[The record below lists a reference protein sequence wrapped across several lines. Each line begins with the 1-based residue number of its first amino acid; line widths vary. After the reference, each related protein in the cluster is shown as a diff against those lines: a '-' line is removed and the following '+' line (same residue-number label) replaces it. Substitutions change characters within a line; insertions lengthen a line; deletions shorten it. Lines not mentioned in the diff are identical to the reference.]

1 VGPLWDSPSV
11 YIPYKSDVHAC
22 CVLSMKLFSTT
33 VSRTAASLGAQVPF
47 WKFVLAQALAWT
59 HLDDAAMPGTGAVF
73 FPLCTHG
80 GQI

>member
-1 VGPLWDSPSV
+1 
-11 YIPYKSDVHAC
+11 
-22 CVLSMKLFSTT
+22 MKLFSTT